1 MASPSSAQKRAVANY
16 KKKHYDVITINVPKG
31 FKAVAQKH
39 AQKHDASLTA
49 FVNRA
54 IRETMERD
62 NQK

>member
-1 MASPSSAQKRAVANY
+1 MASPSSAQKKAVANY

-31 FKAVAQKH
+31 FKSIVQQHSQK
-39 AQKHDASLTA
+39 QNTSLTA

-62 NQK
+62 NTK